1 MTLQYVFGT
10 REHRLNLVTVI
21 PVTLIKIKRKQW
33 YCGKSNPFQIQVG
46 SNGGLNSTYILC

>member
-1 MTLQYVFGT
+1 MILQNVFGM

-21 PVTLIKIKRKQW
+21 PVAIIKRKRKQW